1 MDFIEALRAPG
12 VETMSNQFKEM
23 QATVVSSDGS
33 EEESSSG
40 RKRDSGLLDA
50 IDSLQ
55 SEKSGLIREL
65 KIPSLTDSSLLK
77 DKENDNRSPLTAV
90 N

>member
-1 MDFIEALRAPG
+1 MEFIEALRAPSI
-12 VETMSNQFKEM
+12 ETMSKQFKEM
-23 QATVVSSDGS
+23 QATVVSSDSS

-40 RKRDSGLLDA
+40 GRQESGLLDTM
-50 IDSLQ
+50 DSLQ

-65 KIPSLTDSSLLK
+65 KTPSSTDASLLK
-77 DKENDNRSPLTAV
+77 DKENDIRSPLTAV